1 VRFHIKYADRVVG
14 AFIVLAALLLCASVF
29 VIGANQRWFARDY
42 RFSTRFDSAS
52 GLSVGMPLQMKGFQV
67 GKVTKLSLN
76 EENLVDVD
84 FVIYDTYYAKARE
97 GSIVELVTSPI
108 GLGTQF
114 LFHAGRG
121 SGQVAEGS
129 FMPTANSEEGMR
141 FIEEGLVDM
150 PVKDDTITK
159 LLASIGPLM
168 DNANK
173 AIVTLNRTLAD
184 ADQAIVGKGSGPL
197 ADILRKGSNLV
208 SNADGVIS
216 NVGGKADDVLV
227 RARDIEASLAKV
239 TDNLVA
245 LSDALRDP
253 TGLVPRLL
261 DAKGS
266 IKTVLDDQN
275 ALYNGVMATIAS
287 AQASIRNIQS
297 MTASLNAEM
306 PTVAATLAETQATI
320 RKAQDVLESLRNNPL
335 LKGGVPKAV
344 DQGEL
349 YQGMRDAEF

>member
-1 VRFHIKYADRVVG
+1 MKFHIKYADRVVG
-14 AFIVLAALLLCASVF
+14 AFIVLAALLLCSSVF

-42 RFSTRFDSAS
+42 RFSTRFDSAA

-76 EENLVDVD
+76 EENFVDVD
-84 FVIYDTYYAKARE
+84 FVIYDTYYEKAKE

-114 LFHAGRG
+114 LFHAGKG
-121 SGQVAEGS
+121 AGQVAEGS
-129 FMPTANSEEGMR
+129 FMPTAGSEEGLR
-141 FIEEGLVDM
+141 LVDAGLVDM

-168 DNANK
+168 DNVNK
-173 AIVTLNRTLAD
+173 AVITLNRTLND
-184 ADQAIVGKGSGPL
+184 ADQAIVGRGSGPL
-197 ADILRKGSNLV
+197 ADILTKGSALV
-208 SNADGVIS
+208 ANADNVVTD
-216 NVGGKADDVLV
+216 VGGRASDVLA
-227 RARDIEASLAKV
+227 RARDIEAALATV

-245 LSDALRDP
+245 LSDVLRDP

-275 ALYNGVMATIAS
+275 ALYNGIMATIAS
-287 AQASIRNIQS
+287 AQASIKNIQS

-320 RKAQDVLESLRNNPL
+320 RKAQDVLEGLRNNPL
-335 LKGGVPKAV
+335 IKGGVPEARE
-344 DQGEL
+344 QGEL
-349 YQGMRDAEF
+349 YQGMREAEF